1 MNLVDSSGWLAYFS
15 NTKNALKFARPLQDL
30 KHLIVPTIVM
40 YEVFKVML
48 REKDENAAILAQAHM
63 QEGVVVQLSAE
74 LAVLAAQ
81 KSIEFRIPMADAIIF
96 ATAQSY
102 NALLWTQDE
111 HFSGLK
117 NVNYYAL

>member
-1 MNLVDSSGWLAYFS
+1 
-15 NTKNALKFARPLQDL
+15 
-30 KHLIVPTIVM
+30 
-40 YEVFKVML
+40 
-48 REKDENAAILAQAHM
+48 
-63 QEGVVVQLSAE
+63 
-74 LAVLAAQ
+74 
-81 KSIEFRIPMADAIIF
+81 MADAIIF